1 MPGEMSFKQNQY
13 DRMAVDVNNLFERS
27 LDYPLVKP
35 PSYFKR
41 VLNRYFAGALI
52 KCGLYERLLDAE
64 LSVSGSRSL
73 SIIG

>member
-35 PSYFKR
+35 PSYFNECST
-41 VLNRYFAGALI
+41 VI
-52 KCGLYERLLDAE
+52 LL
-64 LSVSGSRSL
+64 GH
-73 SIIG
+73 